1 MTETA
6 KMAIEKI
13 KNELNGFKSYSRKGS
28 AVSGFVEKALMEFAE
43 QNDEFAQSIVQ
54 SDKKAYDCIEYTVE
68 KSGSAISDLDICKK
82 AAEFYFKGAKVNFI
96 MQIDLGDGIKS
107 NVSEPVEEMP
117 ETEPK
122 EDKNN
127 NIQLSLDDLLDF

>member
-28 AVSGFVEKALMEFAE
+28 AVSGYVEKALMEFAE

-54 SDKKAYDCIEYTVE
+54 SDKKAYTVE

-96 MQIDLGDGIKS
+96 MQLDLGDGIKS
-107 NVSEPVEEMP
+107 NVSEPVEETP

-122 EDKNN
+122 K
-127 NIQLSLDDLLDF
+127 IQLSLDDLLDF